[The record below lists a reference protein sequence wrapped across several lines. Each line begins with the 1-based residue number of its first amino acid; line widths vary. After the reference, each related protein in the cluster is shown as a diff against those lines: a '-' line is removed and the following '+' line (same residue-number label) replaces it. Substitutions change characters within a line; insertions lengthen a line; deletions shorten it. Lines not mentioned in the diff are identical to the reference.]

1 MLLNYVRNIN
11 GGYIHIM
18 ELKDELISLNI
29 AIQNEYLDMYC
40 TLIEN
45 NRNTPKQRYK
55 TNKHHI
61 IPRNYF
67 KENNRQVD
75 NSQENI
81 VNLTYADH
89 FLAHYYLSMCC
100 VGRYKFYNE
109 LAVEY
114 LQSKYNIDYNNYI
127 ELEEYQKFRE
137 QLAKEKGDRLRGKP
151 NPHTDEWNNKISKA
165 LTGKPKSHVPWNK
178 GMLGVMHHTPET
190 KKKIGEATKNRPPAS
205 EETREKCRVAA
216 LGNKNKAGYKASDYT
231 KYLQSVNNGRNKK
244 VRCIETGEVFYNL
257 SECCKQA
264 FFNKRYLIQIIK
276 EKRPN
281 NRRFLSKWTEQELEK
296 AKKYQG
302 YTFEYVGDDDNGKEH
317 E

>member
-1 MLLNYVRNIN
+1 
-11 GGYIHIM
+11 M
-18 ELKDELISLNI
+18 ELKDKLISLNI
-29 AIQNEYLDMYC
+29 VIQNEYLDMYC
-40 TLIEN
+40 TLVEN
-45 NRNTPKQRYK
+45 NRNTPKQKYR
-55 TNKHHI
+55 TNRHHI
-61 IPRNYF
+61 IPRSYF
-67 KENNRQVD
+67 KENNMQVD

-100 VGRYKFYNE
+100 IGRYKFYNE

-137 QLAKEKGDRLRGKP
+137 RLAKERGDKLRGKP
-151 NPHTDEWNNKISKA
+151 NPHTDEWNDKISKA
-165 LTGKPKSHVPWNK
+165 LMGKPTNRTPWNK
-178 GMLGVMHHTPET
+178 GMRGVIHHTPET
-190 KKKIGEATKNRPPAS
+190 KKKISEAGMGREVSK
-205 EETREKCRVAA
+205 ETREKLRIIN
-216 LGNKNKAGYKASDYT
+216 LGNKNSVGKKVSDHT
-231 KYLQSVNNGRNKK
+231 RYLQSVNNGSNKR

-257 SECCKQA
+257 SECCRQA
-264 FFNKRYLIQIIK
+264 FFNKRYLIQIIR

-302 YTFEYVGDDDNGKEH
+302 CTFEYVEDENNDGEH
-317 E
+317 KG